1 MEELPEF
8 VHVIDD
14 LNKEYSK
21 LEEENNQLKKQG
33 MLNLFNNNTSSL

>member
-8 VHVIDD
+8 AHVIDD

-21 LEEENNQLKKQG
+21 LEEDNKQLKKQ
-33 MLNLFNNNTSSL
+33 LAQWN